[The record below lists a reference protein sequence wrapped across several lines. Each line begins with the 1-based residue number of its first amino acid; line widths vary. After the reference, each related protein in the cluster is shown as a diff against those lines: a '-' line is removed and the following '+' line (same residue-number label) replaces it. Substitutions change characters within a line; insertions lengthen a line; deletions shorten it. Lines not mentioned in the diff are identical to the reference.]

1 MLMPFSLI
9 TPMGVMLT
17 SDVDAAVIPAS
28 NGEIEILPGHRPL
41 MALVVPGE
49 LRLRRGEQ
57 VDAMVIDR
65 GFLYVSSGRIVVTVE
80 QAISVKE
87 VNIAAVELAQKRA
100 EEALQAAAT
109 AREALDPEEVK
120 HLEAKIRYQ
129 LAQKMA
135 KSQHKM

>member
-17 SDVDAAVIPAS
+17 SDVDTAVIPTS
-28 NGEIEILPGHRPL
+28 NGEVEILPGHRPL

-49 LRLRRGEQ
+49 LRLHRGDQ
-57 VDAMVIDR
+57 VDALVIDR
-65 GFLYVSSGRIVVTVE
+65 GFLYVSNDHIVVTVE

-87 VNIAAVELAQKRA
+87 VDIAAVELAQRRA
-100 EEALQAAAT
+100 EEALQVAAME
-109 AREALDPEEVK
+109 REALDPEEVK

-129 LAQKMA
+129 LAQKSA
-135 KSQHKM
+135 KSQHRT